1 MDDQALE
8 RFAATMEARCAE
20 VERKLA
26 SVVARVDALET
37 DATVAAA
44 ADVLELSRA
53 VECDRATLTDTRAA
67 LNLALDRL
75 DALEV
80 AEAACPSMPPD
91 VPDLERALRRIA
103 MGEGV
108 AEDAETIAG
117 FTVRLESRI
126 AQLETHA
133 RVDSELAH
141 NREHR
146 WQRAR

>member
-8 RFAATMEARCAE
+8 RFAATMDARCVE

-75 DALEV
+75 DALEA
-80 AEAACPSMPPD
+80 AEAACPPMPPR
-91 VPDLERALRRIA
+91 VPAPR
-103 MGEGV
+103 
-108 AEDAETIAG
+108 
-117 FTVRLESRI
+117 
-126 AQLETHA
+126 HA
-133 RVDSELAH
+133 SGAH
-141 NREHR
+141 PRPG
-146 WQRAR
+146 

>member
-8 RFAATMEARCAE
+8 RFAATMDARCVE

-75 DALEV
+75 DALEA